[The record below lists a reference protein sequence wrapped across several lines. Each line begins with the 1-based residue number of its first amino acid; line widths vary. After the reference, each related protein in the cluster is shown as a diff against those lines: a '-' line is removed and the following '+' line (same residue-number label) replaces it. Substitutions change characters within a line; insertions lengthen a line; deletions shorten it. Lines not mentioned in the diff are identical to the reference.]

1 MITKGL
7 LALKTS
13 CYYMYVLYIEIELV
27 NVERPYLTS
36 T

>member
-1 MITKGL
+1 MSKGL

-13 CYYMYVLYIEIELV
+13 CYYMYVLYIEIQLV
-27 NVERPYLTS
+27 YVERPYLTS